1 VHRLTPEH
9 ITLCRRLGVTQ
20 VRTTVYG
27 DSRGAAIPFDVVVGL
42 DNAYHG
48 GLDVL
53 ILLNGDQA
61 AWPGLATI
69 CARRWLLAAIQ
80 VGNECEATIP
90 PDQYVAIWRDVEA
103 RVARERPTTR
113 LVTAAVGGADPAQ
126 YVRALLAAGCVPHAV
141 AVHAYGPPPAAAIPD
156 RLEAVDAVLLTHPA
170 AIPVWLTEFGIA
182 PKDMRR
188 AWPLDDPAN
197 DGARICAEWRA
208 VAESCTELGVQ
219 RAYGYC
225 LDAEEGAGY
234 GIAGTPT
241 ADWLQRTQGGTV

>member
-27 DSRGAAIPFDVVVGL
+27 DSRVAGIPGDVVEGI
-42 DNAYHG
+42 DHAYHG

-53 ILLNGDQA
+53 ILLNGA
-61 AWPGLATI
+61 PSAWPGLAAI
-69 CARRWLLAAIQ
+69 IANRWPAMMIQ
-80 VGNECEATIP
+80 VGNECEGTLTPPAYVSLFCDVALRAPDIP
-90 PDQYVAIWRDVEA
+90 
-103 RVARERPTTR
+103 

-141 AVHAYGPPPAAAIPD
+141 AVHAYGPPPG
-156 RLEAVDAVLLTHPA
+156 DAVALRVSEVDGAIGDRGA
-170 AIPVWLTEFGIA
+170 ALPVWVTEFGIA
-182 PKDMRR
+182 PKDIRR
-188 AWPLDDPAN
+188 AWPTDDPAW
-197 DGARICAEWRA
+197 DAPRIAAEWERTAREAFAVGAR
-208 VAESCTELGVQ
+208 

-225 LDAEEGAGY
+225 LDADEGAGY